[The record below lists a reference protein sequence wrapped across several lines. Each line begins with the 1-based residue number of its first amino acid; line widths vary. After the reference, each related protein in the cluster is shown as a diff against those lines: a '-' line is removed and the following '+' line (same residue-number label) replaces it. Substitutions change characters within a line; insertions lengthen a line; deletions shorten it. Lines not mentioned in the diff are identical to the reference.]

1 MIPIIT
7 PTDYDCAED
16 LFNSLYFICKNTVYL
31 NETVTP
37 KIMKIFNDLSPFK
50 LKFIYFKEN
59 TECPICGSK
68 LNKNGTKLY
77 KLNKNQEFFKQQ
89 YQCSSKT
96 CNYTTTASLEHFI
109 EKNCNYTKD
118 IRQKGLKLEYIEHI
132 SHEKK
137 AEIIEDEIGFKIPR
151 QTIQYHEFQKSKE
164 FIENEEKEIQ
174 IELKKQN
181 IKPSGIIHYDE
192 EFFTKNKEKYVR
204 LTLLDS
210 KTRLILNDQIINQTQ
225 FNIDFIETFLKYS
238 LIDKTKKILIT
249 DGHTAYPDIIKSLNL
264 KQQKCTFHKIQNQRT
279 PVWKKIHRL
288 ERQNKNK
295 QKQINKNLEK
305 INTINKKYGKIKRR
319 PTKKEKN
326 RRKNLQ
332 KRKKL
337 QRENQKLKK
346 EIRENKKQIK
356 EYENYNKRI
365 SDLFKSKTLK
375 QARIKFKKLQGEI
388 KSMPEEIQKF
398 IQNLSKDFETT
409 INHIKNPEIP
419 STNNLIEGFYKTT
432 FPGKIKRIFRT
443 NKGLKI
449 RLKLSQ
455 LRWTKRNVLKI
466 KNKTIHQ

>member
-1 MIPIIT
+1 MHFSQNPK
-7 PTDYDCAED
+7 P
-16 LFNSLYFICKNTVYL
+16 KNTGL
-31 NETVTP
+31 
-37 KIMKIFNDLSPFK
+37 
-50 LKFIYFKEN
+50 
-59 TECPICGSK
+59 
-68 LNKNGTKLY
+68 
-77 KLNKNQEFFKQQ
+77 
-89 YQCSSKT
+89 
-96 CNYTTTASLEHFI
+96 
-109 EKNCNYTKD
+109 EKNSQARK
-118 IRQKGLKLEYIEHI
+118 IKQK
-132 SHEKK
+132 
-137 AEIIEDEIGFKIPR
+137 
-151 QTIQYHEFQKSKE
+151 Q
-164 FIENEEKEIQ
+164 
-174 IELKKQN
+174 
-181 IKPSGIIHYDE
+181 
-192 EFFTKNKEKYVR
+192 
-204 LTLLDS
+204 
-210 KTRLILNDQIINQTQ
+210 
-225 FNIDFIETFLKYS
+225 
-238 LIDKTKKILIT
+238 
-249 DGHTAYPDIIKSLNL
+249 
-264 KQQKCTFHKIQNQRT
+264 
-279 PVWKKIHRL
+279 
-288 ERQNKNK
+288 

>member
-1 MIPIIT
+1 MNQIIT
-7 PTDYDCAED
+7 PTKYNCAEE
-16 LFNSLYFICKNTVYL
+16 LFNSLYLICENTVYL
-31 NETVTP
+31 NETVSP
-37 KIMKIFNDLSPFK
+37 KIIYIFNELSPFK

-59 TECPICGSK
+59 PICPNCGSK
-68 LNKNGTKLY
+68 LNKNGTKKY
-77 KLNKNQEFFKQQ
+77 NLNKNQEYYKQQ
-89 YQCSSKT
+89 YSCSSTK
-96 CNYTTTASLEHFI
+96 CKYTTTASLEQHI
-109 EKNCNYTKD
+109 EKSCNYTKE
-118 IRQKGLKLEYIEHI
+118 IRQKGLELEYIEHI

-137 AEIIEDEIGFKIPR
+137 AEIIQKEIGTKIPR
-151 QTIQYHEFQKSKE
+151 QTIQYHEFEKSE
-164 FIENEEKEIQ
+164 QFIEKEEKTIQKEI
-174 IELKKQN
+174 KKRN
-181 IKPSGIIHYDE
+181 ITSSGIIHYDE

-210 KTRLILNDQIINQTQ
+210 KTRLILNDQIILQNQ
-225 FNIDFIETFLKYS
+225 FDIDFIEIFLKYS
-238 LIDKTKKILIT
+238 LENQKRKILIT
-249 DGHTAYPDIIKSLNL
+249 DGHTAYPEIIQKLNL
-264 KQQKCTFHKIQNQRT
+264 KQQKCTFHKIQIQRT

-288 ERQNKNK
+288 ERQNKSK

-305 INTINKKYGKIKRR
+305 INTINKKHGKIKKRC
-319 PTKKEKN
+319 TSTEKT

-346 EIRENKKQIK
+346 QIRDNKKEIK

-365 SDLFKSKTLK
+365 SDLFKSKTVK
-375 QARIKFKKLQGEI
+375 QARRKFKTLQGEI

-398 IQNLSKDFETT
+398 IKSLSKDFETT

-419 STNNLIEGFYKTT
+419 STNNLIEGYYKTT

-443 NKGLKI
+443 DKGLKT

-466 KNKTIHQ
+466 K